1 ADYVLPQFSGP
12 AALKLLQERGLD
24 LPFIIV
30 SGHIDEDTAVASM
43 KAGAHD
49 YVMKD
54 RLTRL
59 VPAIERELQEAEIRH
74 ARHQSEAKFAR
85 EQTFRQTIED
95 SIPSGIAAADAEGR
109 H

>member
-1 ADYVLPQFSGP
+1 MIADYVLPGFSGP
-12 AALKLLQERGLD
+12 AALKLMQRRDLD
-24 LPFIIV
+24 LPFVIV

-59 VPAIERELQEAEIRH
+59 VPAIERELNEAEVRR
-74 ARHQSEAKFAR
+74 ARRQSEDQF
-85 EQTFRQTIED
+85 TPGTSFPPHD
-95 SIPSGIAAADAEGR
+95 
-109 H
+109 